1 MKIFYR
7 ILLLAYFAGVA
18 FLAGAQDTTAVAP
31 LPPPLK
37 ADSSQVTNSPLR
49 VDSTGM
55 TLDSAEQLFLKNN
68 LLLLAQRYNID
79 AQKALIIQAKLWP
92 NPNLSYAR
100 GPVFNIHDE
109 NSQVIDAGFFNYA
122 ENAGAISQLI
132 LLAGKRNKLIKIA
145 EANAKLSE
153 YQFYDLLRTLKY
165 TLRTDFFNIY
175 YLQQSAKV
183 YNKEITALQQVVRA
197 FESQQGKGYIAEK
210 EVVRIKAQLYSLQSE
225 YNDLINQIND
235 TESELKQVLQVKN
248 YYYILPQVDVQKAAA
263 LDPSNY
269 NLTSLIDTAFKR
281 RTDLQIA
288 RANTQI
294 SRLNYNYQKALA
306 VPDLTVFLGYDRLG
320 SYVQNFHSVGVSMD
334 LPIFN
339 RNQGNIKST
348 KAIIQVNQATQ
359 QSVEASVEEQIYRA
373 LQKAYDN
380 HKLFKHIDPKFMADF
395 DRLLNEVLI
404 NYQRRNIGLL
414 DFLDFYDSYKQNTLQ
429 VNSIQFNRVSAFE
442 DLNFY
447 TGSPFYN

>member
-1 MKIFYR
+1 MKVFYK
-7 ILLLAYFAGVA
+7 ICLLLCLLEANAY
-18 FLAGAQDTTAVAP
+18 AGAQN
-31 LPPPLK
+31 LPPDNPVK
-37 ADSSQVTNSPLR
+37 ADSTRL
-49 VDSTGM
+49 
-55 TLDSAEQLFLKNN
+55 TLDSAEQLFLRNN
-68 LLLLAQRYNID
+68 FLLLAQRYNID

-100 GPVFNIHDE
+100 GPIFGIHDE
-109 NSQVIDAGFFNYA
+109 ASNVVNAGFFNYA
-122 ENAGAISQLI
+122 ENAATVSQLI
-132 LLAGKRNKLIKIA
+132 LLAGKRNKQIKIA
-145 EANAKLSE
+145 EANAKLAE

-175 YLQQSAKV
+175 YMQQSAKV
-183 YNKEITALQQVVRA
+183 YDKEISALQQVVKA

-235 TESELKQVLQVKN
+235 TQSELRQVLQVKKN
-248 YYYILPQVDVQKAAA
+248 YIIPDVDLQKASSF
-263 LDPSNY
+263 DPAKY
-269 NLTSLIDTAFKR
+269 NLTSLVDTAFKS

-288 RANTQI
+288 RTNTLI
-294 SRLNYNYQKALA
+294 SKLNYNYQKALA
-306 VPDLTVFLGYDRLG
+306 VPDLTASISYDRLG
-320 SYVQNFHSVGVSMD
+320 SYVQNFHSAGISMD

-339 RNQGNIKST
+339 RNQGNIKSARAMI
-348 KAIIQVNQATQ
+348 KVNQVTQ
-359 QSVEASVEEQIYRA
+359 QSVEATVEEQIYRA

-380 HKLFKHIDPKFMADF
+380 HKLFQHIDPKFVSDF

-429 VNSIQFNRVSAFE
+429 INSIQFNRVSAFE

-447 TGSPFYN
+447 TGNQFYN